1 MSESLFQVSCPS
13 CESVFAVTDP
23 ELVGQ
28 IVACPKCGGMI
39 LVEAAQS
46 ASNGRVEKETQSK
59 EETQNKQNAQNASKT
74 SVGEE
79 ARSAKETQDEDGETE
94 TTANEDAASGRE
106 GRRVGRLVGGCVAL
120 LLVVGAAAF
129 FTTRG
134 GRESVAPDGETGV
147 GTEIRQN
154 EENGKSV
161 TSENSANDDVGGF
174 APRAVEART
183 GGDESETSEL
193 AASISESASEDAET
207 EGNGGAESVGKDGEN
222 SEERGDGE
230 DLSGVANFENV
241 ESSDTSSEDEGS
253 NGPAQR
259 EERQDGEEWGNE
271 GNNGIGQNSEAS
283 GNAAAET
290 NDNENSPEI
299 DDLRGLEGLEE
310 LSEEGELEGLGEENA
325 PENGE
330 EEAEN
335 ESRLAGSN
343 ASTGFNEADF
353 ERANQSDDSENAADL
368 AEVDWSGVASTT
380 NPTLQGAL
388 PTLRRERKEI
398 DLDARL
404 ALPIKSIEFPS
415 SPVAALRVLA
425 EFAGVSIV
433 PDLETLVLTRPGM
446 NATLDLTLHDVTVGE
461 ALEKVA
467 ELLKW
472 KVCKEKE
479 RILIRPA
486 GETSDALVEERF
498 NVADLTSPVGNE
510 TAPTNLEKFELPNN
524 LTPETLAELIRST
537 VAPETW
543 IENGGRAT
551 LQIDGSTLIVGQ
563 NAQNREKTRILLE
576 GLRAVRALE
585 PQTDAAPERII
596 PEKLGWEKLTKK
608 TTFAPLTPPA
618 LQNVVEIIENAQKLQ
633 VFWDDAALNE
643 AGVGRDATT
652 AARVEGGTVDALL
665 SEALEPLNAN
675 YLILAE
681 NLIFITD
688 KAAAENYRTV
698 EIFSIIDAKGKKPT
712 LDEARTLIAE
722 MKQAVAS
729 AGWKETIAENS
740 EIKKKTKN
748 AEERESVED
757 EETTLKNDED
767 ETAFLGEEDETVRFS
782 EIGQDAQ
789 DVQSGEDGEF
799 RGGALTGDE
808 ASDAVVWLDVES
820 ACLIIR
826 QSQPN
831 QRALRRW
838 LNARL
843 AHSTS
848 ESDGRSDDKK

>member
-1 MSESLFQVSCPS
+1 MSESLFQISCPS

-39 LVEAAQS
+39 LVEAAQT
-46 ASNGRVEKETQSK
+46 AANGRVE
-59 EETQNKQNAQNASKT
+59 EETQDKEDAQNERNAQNALKNSG
-74 SVGEE
+74 GEE
-79 ARSAKETQDEDGETE
+79 ARIAKETQDEDGESETE
-94 TTANEDAASGRE
+94 TTANEAAASGKE
-106 GRRVGRLVGGCVAL
+106 GSRVGKLVGGGVAL

-129 FTTRG
+129 FTTRD

-147 GTEIRQN
+147 ETKIGQIGQN
-154 EENGKSV
+154 EGFA
-161 TSENSANDDVGGF
+161 TSENDAKDDVGGD
-174 APRAVEART
+174 APLAVEERT
-183 GGDESETSEL
+183 GGDKSETTEL
-193 AASISESASEDAET
+193 AASISGSASEDAEI
-207 EGNGGAESVGKDGEN
+207 EGNGGAESVGENGQNEEEGEN
-222 SEERGDGE
+222 GE
-230 DLSGVANFENV
+230 NMSGVANFETV
-241 ESSDTSSEDEGS
+241 ESSDASSEDESS
-253 NGPAQR
+253 NVAARR
-259 EERQDGEEWGNE
+259 EERQNGEAGENRE
-271 GNNGIGQNSEAS
+271 GGEIEQNGETSENGATK
-283 GNAAAET
+283 T

-299 DDLRGLEGLEE
+299 DDLRGGLE
-310 LSEEGELEGLGEENA
+310 ELEGLGEEEVLGDLGEEDA
-325 PENGE
+325 LENGE
-330 EEAEN
+330 EEGKS
-335 ESRLAGSN
+335 ESRLTGSN

-353 ERANQSDDSENAADL
+353 ERANQSDDSESVDEP

-398 DLDARL
+398 DVDARL

-415 SPVAALRVLA
+415 SPVAALRVLS

-461 ALEKVA
+461 ALENVA

-472 KVCKEKE
+472 EVCREKE

-486 GETSDALVEERF
+486 GGATDAPVEERF
-498 NVADLTSPVGNE
+498 DVADLTSPVGNE
-510 TAPTNLEKFELPNN
+510 NAPTNLEKFELPNN
-524 LTPETLAELIRST
+524 LTPETLAALIRST

-543 IENGGRAT
+543 SENGGRAT
-551 LQIDGSTLIVGQ
+551 LRVDGSTLIVGQ

-585 PQTDAAPERII
+585 PQTDATPERII

-675 YLILAE
+675 YLILGE

-688 KAAAENYRTV
+688 GATAENYRTV

-740 EIKKKTKN
+740 EIEEKAKN
-748 AEERESVED
+748 AEERESVAD
-757 EETTLKNDED
+757 EEKSLKNDED
-767 ETAFLGEEDETVRFS
+767 ETAFLGEEDETGEFS
-782 EIGQDAQ
+782 EIRQDAQ
-789 DVQSGEDGEF
+789 SGEGGEF
-799 RGGALTGDE
+799 RGNAL
-808 ASDAVVWLDVES
+808 SDAVVWLDVES

-843 AHSTS
+843 ANSTS
-848 ESDGRSDDKK
+848 ERENAGRNDNEK